1 MQPSELVSILQTEKK
16 RRDQVKKGI
25 RWVLALT
32 AVSSLFLLVQSILKN
47 QFPDW
52 SDWSGLGAMIL
63 LTTGIAAGAT
73 PQQRMA
79 AEQAKQLADPQL
91 LPQLLDLLDAPEED
105 MQKLVAEAILVSAA
119 AMTAET
125 SLLLT
130 ATQASNAVKA
140 YEKSKNPE
148 LSAAL
153 IAVVKRFAGSD
164 AISLLEQ
171 VAMESAKAQNVDLV
185 GKEVPVRM
193 ALAEIRMRTAQAT
206 ISQRTADAPAD
217 QTVRS

>member
-1 MQPSELVSILQTEKK
+1 
-16 RRDQVKKGI
+16 
-25 RWVLALT
+25 
-32 AVSSLFLLVQSILKN
+32 
-47 QFPDW
+47 
-52 SDWSGLGAMIL
+52 
-63 LTTGIAAGAT
+63 
-73 PQQRMA
+73 
-79 AEQAKQLADPQL
+79 
-91 LPQLLDLLDAPEED
+91 
-105 MQKLVAEAILVSAA
+105 
-119 AMTAET
+119 MTAET

-164 AISLLEQ
+164 AISPLEQ
-171 VAMESAKAQNVDLV
+171 VAVESAKAQNADLV

>member
-52 SDWSGLGAMIL
+52 SGLGAMIL

-73 PQQRMA
+73 PGQRLA

-91 LPQLLDLLDAPEED
+91 LPELLDLLDAPEED

-164 AISLLEQ
+164 AISPLEQ
-171 VAMESAKAQNVDLV
+171 VAVESAKAQNADLV

-206 ISQRTADAPAD
+206 ISQQTADAPAD